1 MVDET
6 THLYAYEDVTPISL
20 EKTPTHPESLG
31 GPSLGAGATC
41 HQAGSCQVM
50 A

>member
-6 THLYAYEDVTPISL
+6 THLYTYEDVTPISL
-20 EKTPTHPESLG
+20 EKTPTHLE
-31 GPSLGAGATC
+31 SLGAGATC
-41 HQAGSCQVM
+41 RQAGSCQVM